1 MAVHW
6 PLLLT
11 EVRII
16 PADKVLAE
24 LHDVF
29 VYFFSLSYQSPVTET
44 AAFLL
49 SCSAQGTEEVEIRY
63 ADPLRA
69 KNTHLSLGLLCDHV
83 ITVMAD

>member
-16 PADKVLAE
+16 HADKVLAE

-29 VYFFSLSYQSPVTET
+29 VYFFGLSYQSPATET

-49 SCSAQGTEEVEIRY
+49 SCSTQGTEEAEIRY
-63 ADPLRA
+63 ADPFRA
-69 KNTHLSLGLLCDHV
+69 KNTHLSLCLLCDHM
-83 ITVMAD
+83 IAVMAD